1 MDAHIREMR
10 AFGVRVLFDDF
21 GVGFS
26 SFHDLQES
34 DMDGL
39 KLDKYL
45 VENISTPQ
53 GRSILN
59 AMVQA
64 GHELGLTILAE
75 GVEQAAQ
82 AQVLQQLGCDV
93 LQGFYF
99 SRPMP
104 AEQSAQKIIKQFRTS
119 TGHSETDARG

>member
-1 MDAHIREMR
+1 
-10 AFGVRVLFDDF
+10 
-21 GVGFS
+21 
-26 SFHDLQES
+26 
-34 DMDGL
+34 MDGL

-64 GHELGLTILAE
+64 GHELDLTILAE
-75 GVEQAAQ
+75 GVEQAVQ

-104 AEQSAQKIIKQFRTS
+104 AEQSAQKIIKQFRAS